1 MIVTITQGS
10 NFHATKLFV
19 LHDGTN
25 TWLTEHSI
33 LFSSSSLAS
42 FSAVISGSNLLIQTT
57 QGSAT
62 SADYKI
68 IITSIYTNAPSN
80 DVLQTQSIVLSTTTT
95 STVATIDAGE
105 YRSVEASITV
115 TLGSNFHTTKLFI
128 LHNGTDTWLT
138 EHSTLSS
145 NGPLATFSAVI
156 SGTDLLIQAAQG
168 TSTATY
174 YKCILLANSA

>member
-1 MIVTITQGS
+1 MFVTITQGS

-80 DVLQTQSIVLSTTTT
+80 DVLLTQNTVVSTTALTT
-95 STVATIDAGE
+95 IATIDASL
-105 YRSVEASITV
+105 YRSVEASVTV
-115 TLGSNFHTTKLFI
+115 TLGSDFHATKLFI

-145 NGPLATFSAVI
+145 NGVLTAFSAVI
-156 SGTDLLIQAAQG
+156 SGTDLLIQAAQC